1 MRQLFKFRKAFKR
14 NRKQAQSIF
23 RVARMTRGKKREKEG
38 SGVEIQCAGSL
49 PQLGARQSQTESGTS
64 SGRVR
69 ERDRN
74 EGSDCEISK
83 TEPNFNMRFRPI
95 QEVWAKG
102 SGAASGS
109 SHWRAARPVA
119 AAAAAAASR
128 PTILWPAE
136 CSATTTTTTREKPS
150 IFMKCPQRGSRK
162 SRFRGST
169 FPQVLR
175 YSDSLLISC
184 RMLSPD
190 HDAAVVVDAYFLPT
204 DARQRQSRR
213 RHRRRAQ

>member
-1 MRQLFKFRKAFKR
+1 MQERLEGKRQ
-14 NRKQAQSIF
+14 
-23 RVARMTRGKKREKEG
+23 RGG
-38 SGVEIQCAGSL
+38 SGVEIQCVGSL
-49 PQLGARQSQTESGTS
+49 PQLDARQSQTESGTS
-64 SGRVR
+64 SGRGR
-69 ERDRN
+69 ERDRS

-119 AAAAAAASR
+119 AAAAASR

-150 IFMKCPQRGSRK
+150 IFMKCSQRGSRK
-162 SRFRGST
+162 SRFHGST

-204 DARQRQSRR
+204 AARQRQSRR